1 MRGLYV
7 RKDAYVTVAGTDL
20 IRTPSGEFVV
30 LEDNLRVPSGVSYML
45 VSRQVM
51 KRIFPDLFRQCGVQG
66 IEHYSQALLATLRA
80 LAPQGVSE
88 PTIVLLTPGVYNSA
102 YFEHAFLARQMGIE
116 LVEGRD
122 LVAHD
127 NFIYMRTTEGLRRVD
142 VIYRRIDDDFVD
154 PLAFRQDSSLGAPG
168 LFNAY
173 RAGNVSL
180 ANALGTGVADDKA
193 VYAYVPAIIKY
204 YLNEDPVLNNV
215 ETFQMSDP
223 VERRHVLS
231 DLAKYVVKAV
241 GESGGYGMLIGPQST
256 AEQREE
262 FRRARRS
269 GSPKLHRAAH
279 HHAVARAVHHR
290 WESAAAPRRSAAV
303 HFVRRKDDRG
313 AGRTHARRSQERIA
327 SGKFVAGRRQQGH
340 LGASLMLS
348 RVAES
353 LYWMSR
359 YLERAEHTARVVKV
373 QLNLMLERE
382 TEDDDRHWRRMLKSL
397 AVEMADVKEGEAQAA
412 AKALIQS
419 PESRSSI
426 VSCIMAARENARQ
439 VREQISSEMWE
450 QLNRMFHEVKRA
462 DGDESSDIDDFLYAI
477 KEGTY
482 LFQGITDST
491 MTHGEGWQF
500 IQAGRS
506 LERASALATLLGVH
520 FREFYG
526 KGAEPE
532 PLEWTGLLRSCTA
545 FEPYCKAY
553 TADIRPDRIA
563 EFLMLNPSFPHSIRF
578 SADALETA
586 MKQIGAEVS
595 SRRSAR
601 VERIAGRM
609 QATLAFGQ
617 IDEIIGGGLH
627 AYLETVLRQCSQAHS
642 ALYQTYITYPIEA
655 ALQAS

>member
-1 MRGLYV
+1 
-7 RKDAYVTVAGTDL
+7 
-20 IRTPSGEFVV
+20 
-30 LEDNLRVPSGVSYML
+30 
-45 VSRQVM
+45 
-51 KRIFPDLFRQCGVQG
+51 
-66 IEHYSQALLATLRA
+66 
-80 LAPQGVSE
+80 
-88 PTIVLLTPGVYNSA
+88 
-102 YFEHAFLARQMGIE
+102 
-116 LVEGRD
+116 
-122 LVAHD
+122 
-127 NFIYMRTTEGLRRVD
+127 
-142 VIYRRIDDDFVD
+142 
-154 PLAFRQDSSLGAPG
+154 
-168 LFNAY
+168 
-173 RAGNVSL
+173 
-180 ANALGTGVADDKA
+180 
-193 VYAYVPAIIKY
+193 
-204 YLNEDPVLNNV
+204 
-215 ETFQMSDP
+215 
-223 VERRHVLS
+223 
-231 DLAKYVVKAV
+231 
-241 GESGGYGMLIGPQST
+241 
-256 AEQREE
+256 
-262 FRRARRS
+262 
-269 GSPKLHRAAH
+269 
-279 HHAVARAVHHR
+279 
-290 WESAAAPRRSAAV
+290 
-303 HFVRRKDDRG
+303 
-313 AGRTHARRSQERIA
+313 
-327 SGKFVAGRRQQGH
+327 
-340 LGASLMLS
+340 MLS

-397 AVEMADVKEGEAQAA
+397 AVEMTDVKEGESQEA
-412 AKALIQS
+412 AKALIHS
-419 PESRSSI
+419 TASRSSI

-450 QLNRMFHEVKRA
+450 QLNRVFHEVKRD
-462 DGDESSDIDDFLYAI
+462 DGDEVSDVDDFLYAI

-532 PLEWTGLLRSCTA
+532 PLEWNGLLRSCTA
-545 FEPYCKAY
+545 FEAYCKAY

-617 IDEIIGGGLH
+617 IDEIISGGLH
-627 AYLETVLRQCSQAHS
+627 GYLETVLRQCSQAHS